1 MKKPLVKKNLTTCKV
16 IFIGESAVGKTNI
29 ISKFRYNTYEE
40 SYLTTIGLDFHI
52 KTLNIRGKHI
62 KLQIWDTAGHS
73 KFRQILDQYYKVA
86 DVICFCYD
94 ITNKDSISNI
104 EEWLTTVK
112 ESVNNNNVLFY
123 AIGNKSD
130 KSYYREIDKEE
141 FKKYCDTNNITN
153 IEVSALEST
162 NISNLFYD
170 IAFKYSQQIPEVQ
183 LEIDSTF
190 DKTRY
195 KCRDCCTIC

>member
-1 MKKPLVKKNLTTCKV
+1 MKKPLVKNNVNTCKV
-16 IFIGESAVGKTNI
+16 VFIGESAVGKTNI

-62 KLQIWDTAGHS
+62 KLQIWDTAGHP
-73 KFRQILDQYYKVA
+73 KFREILDQYYKIA
-86 DVICFCYD
+86 NVICFCYD
-94 ITNKDSISNI
+94 ITNKDSISNM
-104 EEWLTTVK
+104 ERWLSAAK
-112 ESVNNNNVLFY
+112 ELANENVLYY

-130 KSYYREIDKEE
+130 KGYYREIDKAE
-141 FKKYCDTNNITN
+141 FKNYCDMNNIIN

-170 IAFKYSQQIPEVQ
+170 IAFKYSQQIPPIQ
-183 LEIDSTF
+183 MEIDSTF
-190 DKTRY
+190 DKARY
-195 KCRDCCTIC
+195 KCIDCCTIC